1 MRGRRENKMK
11 AEFETID
18 ELRKQH
24 GVYKENFFVRFLRK
38 IGIMKQPKL
47 IENMANDIR
56 KEIEIE
62 LKSPNNP
69 Q

>member
-1 MRGRRENKMK
+1 MK
-11 AEFETID
+11 AKLETID

-24 GVYKENFFVRFLRK
+24 GNYKENFFVKFLRK

-47 IENMANDIR
+47 IENMANDIK

-62 LKSPNNP
+62 LQSPQNP